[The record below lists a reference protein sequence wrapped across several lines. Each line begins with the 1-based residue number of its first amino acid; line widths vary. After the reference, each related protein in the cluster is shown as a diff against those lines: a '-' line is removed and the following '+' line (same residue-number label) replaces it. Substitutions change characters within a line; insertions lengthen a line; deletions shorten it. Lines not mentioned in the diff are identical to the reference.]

1 MATTGINGWRFPTY
15 TDSPDVPRDLL
26 NLADDISAW
35 VSSNP
40 DLKGD
45 QGDPGTAATIVVES
59 VDVLAPGSMPQ
70 VINVGTAT
78 AARFNFKIPRGVDG
92 VLGGPGPANIIAV
105 NPTVTGLAGTQAN
118 VTISEQT
125 ISGGIPSQTL
135 TFTIPKGDT
144 GATGATGETGAT
156 GPQGPAAATITVS
169 PTVVNGLPGTSPAVT
184 NSGTSSAVVL
194 NFTIPRGA
202 TGANGANGAPGADGA
217 QGPAGADG
225 QNAVL
230 DPINQV
236 ISLNIPNGV
245 SDGVNSHWYPL
256 GSGTWSIGK
265 DATAGTGTAKS
276 WKDAFFTGTIKAAS
290 VIASGNMFI
299 QTSTIVSSDINAKN
313 TIEESDLG
321 LEFINSLN
329 PVSYKYNVGGI
340 TYSPNEDGSHTETP
354 VAGSRTHY
362 GLIAQEVKQALDAAG
377 VEDFGGW
384 VNQEDNTQ
392 ALRYEEFISPLIKAV
407 QELTARVKAIEEA

>member
-1 MATTGINGWRFPTY
+1 M
-15 TDSPDVPRDLL
+15 
-26 NLADDISAW
+26 
-35 VSSNP
+35 
-40 DLKGD
+40 
-45 QGDPGTAATIVVES
+45 
-59 VDVLAPGSMPQ
+59 
-70 VINVGTAT
+70 
-78 AARFNFKIPRGVDG
+78 
-92 VLGGPGPANIIAV
+92 
-105 NPTVTGLAGTQAN
+105 
-118 VTISEQT
+118 
-125 ISGGIPSQTL
+125 
-135 TFTIPKGDT
+135 
-144 GATGATGETGAT
+144 
-156 GPQGPAAATITVS
+156 
-169 PTVVNGLPGTSPAVT
+169 VNGLPGTAPAVT
-184 NSGTSSAVVL
+184 NSGSSSAVVL

-236 ISLNIPNGV
+236 ISLNLPNGNA
-245 SDGVNSHWYPL
+245 DGVNSHWYPL
-256 GSGTWSIGK
+256 GSGTWSLGK
-265 DATAGTGTAKS
+265 DATTGPAKS

-354 VAGSRTHY
+354 VAGNRTHY

>member
-15 TDSPDVPRDLL
+15 TDSPDVPRDLI

-35 VSSNP
+35 VEANP
-40 DLKGD
+40 NLKGD
-45 QGDPGTAATIVVES
+45 TGDTGTAATIEVGT
-59 VDVLAPGSMPQ
+59 VDVLPAGSQPEI
-70 VINVGTAT
+70 INVGTSS

-92 VLGGPGPANIIAV
+92 VLGGPGPANVIAV
-105 NPTVTGLAGTQAN
+105 NPTVTGLPGTQAN
-118 VTISEQT
+118 VVISQQT
-125 ISGGIPSQTL
+125 ISNGIPSQTL
-135 TFTIPKGDT
+135 TFTIPKGDK
-144 GATGATGETGAT
+144 GDTGETGAKGDT
-156 GPQGPAAATITVS
+156 GEQGPAAATITVN
-169 PTVVNGLPGTSPAVT
+169 PTVVNGLAGTSPAVT

-202 TGANGANGAPGADGA
+202 DGAPGAAGAPGADGA
-217 QGPAGADG
+217 QGPAGNDGAD
-225 QNAVL
+225 AVL

-236 ISLNIPNGV
+236 ISLNLPNGA

-256 GSGTWSIGK
+256 GSGTWSLGK
-265 DATAGTGTAKS
+265 DATNGTAKY
-276 WKDAFFTGTIKAAS
+276 WKDIYSTGTIRTAS
-290 VIASGNMFI
+290 VIATGNMFI

-313 TIEESDLG
+313 TIAESDLG
-321 LEFINSLN
+321 LDFINSLN

-340 TYSPNEDGSHTETP
+340 TYTPNEDGSHSETP

-362 GLIAQEVKQALDAAG
+362 GLIAQEVKQALDEAG
-377 VEDFGGW
+377 VADFGGW

-407 QELTARVKAIEEA
+407 QELTARVKALEEA